1 MGFVLVDMAGITIV
15 VFLRREPGFGHP
27 LKMWPVSLP
36 SPRILS
42 AHVNTTF
49 SKPCVPLHIAV
60 TSMKVFAE
68 KLLEGWMCV
77 FPTPPHPTLPAQACG
92 GNAAAAGSRKVV
104 LNSFLCLRDFR
115 SVSPTSQERSLT
127 RKVVS
132 CSRC

>member
-49 SKPCVPLHIAV
+49 SKPRVPLHVAV
-60 TSMKVFAE
+60 TSMKVHPLCREAP
-68 KLLEGWMCV
+68 GRVDVCV
-77 FPTPPHPTLPAQACG
+77 PNTTSPHPPCPGLRWERCCCRKSE
-92 GNAAAAGSRKVV
+92 SRA
-104 LNSFLCLRDFR
+104 
-115 SVSPTSQERSLT
+115 
-127 RKVVS
+127 
-132 CSRC
+132 